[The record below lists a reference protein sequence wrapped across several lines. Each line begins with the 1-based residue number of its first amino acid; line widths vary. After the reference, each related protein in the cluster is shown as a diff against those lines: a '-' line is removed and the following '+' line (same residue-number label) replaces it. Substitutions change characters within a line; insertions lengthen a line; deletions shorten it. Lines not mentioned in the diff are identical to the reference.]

1 MALGNQALFIPVLSP
16 TTNPIGTFSHLC
28 VSITV
33 FSCCCFIL
41 RKPPVAA
48 AVATAALK
56 YIPGKVSLI
65 KSGPQFIRNQSEGLF
80 RGESVPG
87 AAALLGPLQRW
98 AFNSCVMLCYLP
110 PGRSESGCLVCR
122 DPKNI
127 TIFPQV
133 SSTSLPL
140 FLSSQQKG
148 DAG

>member
-1 MALGNQALFIPVLSP
+1 MSLGNQALFIPVRSP

-41 RKPPVAA
+41 KKPPVVA
-48 AVATAALK
+48 AVATATLK
-56 YIPGKVSLI
+56 YISGKVSLI
-65 KSGPQFIRNQSEGLF
+65 ESGPQFIRNQSKGLF
-80 RGESVPG
+80 RGERVPG
-87 AAALLGPLQRW
+87 AAGLLGPLQRW
-98 AFNSCVMLCYLP
+98 AFNSCVTSCYLP
-110 PGRSESGCLVCR
+110 PGRSESGCLVCW
-122 DPKNI
+122 DPQSI